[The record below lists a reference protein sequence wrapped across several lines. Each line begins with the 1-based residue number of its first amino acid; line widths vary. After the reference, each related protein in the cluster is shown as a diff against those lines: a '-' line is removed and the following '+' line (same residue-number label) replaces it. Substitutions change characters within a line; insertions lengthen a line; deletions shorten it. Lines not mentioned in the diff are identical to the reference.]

1 MNSDVLHFSQNN
13 YHLLTQNYLIGL
25 CNGDNVF
32 TVKQQLKILIIFGL
46 TLDLIE
52 ADETGSMTVVDAVS
66 SW

>member
-13 YHLLTQNYLIGL
+13 YHLLTQNYLIDL

-66 SW
+66 SC